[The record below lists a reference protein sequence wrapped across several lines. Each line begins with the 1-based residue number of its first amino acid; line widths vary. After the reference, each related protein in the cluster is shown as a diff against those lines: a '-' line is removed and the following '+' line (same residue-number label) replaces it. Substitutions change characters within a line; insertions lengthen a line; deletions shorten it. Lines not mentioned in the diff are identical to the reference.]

1 MRHERATGRRKGW
14 LAGPWDGDLTVSIGF
29 AREGLDEPH
38 LHSQLMETY
47 LVARG
52 TASLRVES
60 ETIAL
65 HEGDV
70 LIVEPGEAH
79 TFLSSSDDYFHFV
92 VHVPGL
98 SGEEALHEKQPVDRS
113 RLGL

>member
-1 MRHERATGRRKGW
+1 MRQERATGHRKGW
-14 LAGPWDGDLTVSIGF
+14 LAGPWDSDLTVSIGF
-29 AREGLDEPH
+29 AREGIDEPH
-38 LHSQLMETY
+38 LHAQLTETY

-60 ETIAL
+60 ETL
-65 HEGDV
+65 ELREGDV
-70 LIVEPGEAH
+70 VIVEPGEAH
-79 TFLSSSDDYFHFV
+79 TFLSSSRDYFHFV

-98 SGEEALHEKQPVDRS
+98 SRQEALDEKQPVDRS